1 MSHVHVFFFRI
12 CFFFCFV
19 LFCCVCMTV
28 TCAPVCPPCSFS
40 LHSHSMTNVKRISS
54 LRENSP
60 STRTKRVSRTA
71 VTLTVSKLSDTSRA
85 CFHAGGGVSVSLT
98 CSSVLGRAAVRGCSS
113 LAWMPIALAEERPS
127 CSLSCDV
134 TSIHTVELVRPIFSP
149 PPPPPGVMSAHFL
162 PACSLSCCTYLP
174 LLAAGCSSRARS
186 PGPRLPLLTR
196 S

>member
-1 MSHVHVFFFRI
+1 
-12 CFFFCFV
+12 
-19 LFCCVCMTV
+19 MTV

-85 CFHAGGGVSVSLT
+85 CFHAGGGGISVSLT
-98 CSSVLGRAAVRGCSS
+98 CSSVLGQAAVRGCSS

-127 CSLSCDV
+127 CSLSRDV
-134 TSIHTVELVRPIFSP
+134 HPFGRTCATHFFSP
-149 PPPPPGVMSAHFL
+149 SATTRGHVSSLPASLQSVLLHLPPP
-162 PACSLSCCTYLP
+162 
-174 LLAAGCSSRARS
+174 AGCWLLERSQVSRPTAPS
-186 PGPRLPLLTR
+186 VD
-196 S
+196 